1 MKREAQLP
9 IALTEADSALE
20 CLSRFDRIVL
30 AVSGGPDSMALL
42 VLVAEWLARKDGATP
57 TVSVAT
63 VDHGLRAE
71 SASEA
76 AYVAEQ
82 AKRLGLPHAILHWTD
97 EKPVAGLAEAA
108 RNARYRLLDA
118 HARSFGTDNAA
129 VVTAHH
135 ADDQAET
142 FAMRLARG
150 AGVTGL
156 AAMRPERPLQNGS
169 PIRLVRPLLAF
180 PKSRLIATLEARGV
194 VAVEDPT
201 NSDEHYER
209 VRVRNLLPAL
219 DAAGISPAAITTS
232 ARRRGEAEAALRYA
246 EDRFV
251 ETLAL
256 SFGNEVFAAF
266 NREAFRQGPGLLRQ
280 RLLARLIARYGG
292 ASQPPQL
299 SEIEHLTGRL
309 KMESKTTATL
319 GGAMISGGGRFVRVW
334 REAGRLEEAEIELS
348 PGESRAWDRRFIVR
362 RTPEASGPV
371 RVRPLGAD
379 DYAKVAGHLLR
390 GRRPPARAA
399 HALPSFWLG
408 QELVAVPSLVPFA
421 AAPQPPL
428 HEAGC
433 ELNILEL
440 SGAY

>member
-1 MKREAQLP
+1 MKREAHLP

-20 CLSRFDRIVL
+20 CLSQFDRIVL

-42 VLVAEWLARKDGATP
+42 VLVAEWLARKDSAAP
-57 TVSVAT
+57 AVSVAT

-82 AKRLGLPHAILHWTD
+82 AKRLGLPHVVLRWTD
-97 EKPVAGLAEAA
+97 GKPATGLAEAA
-108 RNARYRLLDA
+108 RDARYRLLDA
-118 HARSFGTDNAA
+118 HARSLGTDNAA

-156 AAMRPERPLQNGS
+156 AAMQPDRPLRTGS

-180 PKSRLIATLEARGV
+180 PKSRLYATLEAQGV
-194 VAVEDPT
+194 ASFEDPT
-201 NSDEHYER
+201 NSNERYER

-219 DAAGISPAAITTS
+219 DAAGISPAAIATS
-232 ARRRGEAEAALRYA
+232 ARRLGDVDAAIRYA

-251 ETLAL
+251 ETLEL

-266 NREAFRQGPGLLRQ
+266 NRAAFHQGPRLLRQ

-292 ASQPPQL
+292 ASQRPQL
-299 SEIEHLTGRL
+299 SEIEDLAGRL
-309 KMESKTTATL
+309 QRDGKTIATL

-334 REAGRLEEAEIELS
+334 REAGRLDEAEIELS
-348 PGESRAWDRRFIVR
+348 PGESRPWDRRFIIR
-362 RTPEASGPV
+362 RTPDASGPV

-379 DYAKVAGHLLR
+379 DYAKVAGHLMR

-399 HALPSFWLG
+399 HALPSFWRG

-428 HEAGC
+428 HDVGC

>member
-9 IALTEADSALE
+9 IALTEADSAFE

-57 TVSVAT
+57 AVSVAT

-76 AYVAEQ
+76 AYVADQ
-82 AKRLGLPHAILHWTD
+82 AKHLGLPHVILHWTD
-97 EKPVAGLAEAA
+97 EKPVTGLAEAA
-108 RNARYRLLDA
+108 RDARYLLLDA
-118 HARSFGTDNAA
+118 HARSFGADNAA

-156 AAMRPERPLQNGS
+156 AAMQPDRPLRTGS
-169 PIRLVRPLLAF
+169 PVRLVRPLLAF
-180 PKSRLIATLEARGV
+180 PKSRLLATLQARGV
-194 VAVEDPT
+194 TSVEDPT
-201 NSDEHYER
+201 NSNDRYER

-219 DAAGISPAAITTS
+219 GAAGISPAAIATS
-232 ARRRGEAEAALRYA
+232 ARRLGDAEAALRYA

-251 ETLAL
+251 ETLGL

-266 NREAFRQGPGLLRQ
+266 DRAAFRQGPRLLRQ

-292 ASQPPQL
+292 ASQRPQL
-299 SEIEHLTGRL
+299 SEIEDLAGRL
-309 KMESKTTATL
+309 QTDGKTTATL

-334 REAGRLEEAEIELS
+334 REAGRLDEAEIELS
-348 PGESRAWDRRFIVR
+348 PGESRTWDRRFIIR
-362 RTPEASGPV
+362 RTQEASGPV

-379 DYAKVAGHLLR
+379 DYTKVVGHLLR

-408 QELVAVPSLVPFA
+408 QELLAVPSLVPFT

-428 HEAGC
+428 HDAGC
-433 ELNILEL
+433 ELNILGP